1 VIGTKVDLAKPVVS
15 LLRLALPSRATGAA
29 DWVTDELPL
38 EFYMHSYLNWELGNC
53 AR

>member
-29 DWVTDELPL
+29 DWVTDERL
-38 EFYMHSYLNWELGNC
+38 ESFMCTIIQIRN
-53 AR
+53 